1 VFNNRA
7 QDQQA
12 GNTQD
17 PNTQEPNTQEGTA
30 RTESPFGVLIDHDGS
45 TAVDGVPFQV
55 PEDEPVHVT
64 VLDLMHR
71 HAHARGRPVEAVI
84 LDQQRGDVTLV
95 EVAPDGS
102 SRVLLHELHDETPE
116 TPETPET
123 QPRPT
128 AVPPPADVPP
138 TAPAPPEVAPISP
151 PPADPPAVAPA
162 AVAVAAVPD
171 AETEAVP
178 DELAELVGLVGQC
191 LDTGALE
198 RAAALA
204 FRLREYTSR
213 TYGPEHLYTLEAQA
227 LEAFVAHRSDNFLF
241 AMATCLELARIRH
254 SHGDWRARE
263 ELTRATA
270 AWLRIDDLPSAVTHG
285 RGLLAALL
293 AVWSRG
299 NQDGRTVAEATLPGL
314 VNRRMRVLTNA
325 SDTRVTGVA

>member
-1 VFNNRA
+1 MFSKHT

-12 GNTQD
+12 DTTQD
-17 PNTQEPNTQEGTA
+17 TA

-55 PEDEPVHVT
+55 PEGEPVHVT

-95 EVAPDGS
+95 EVDPDGS

-116 TPETPET
+116 T

-128 AVPPPADVPP
+128 AVPPPADAPPPGPPPAVVLP

-171 AETEAVP
+171 AEAEAVP
-178 DELAELVGLVGQC
+178 DELAELVGLVGRC

-213 TYGPEHLYTLEAQA
+213 TYGPEHTYTLEAHA
-227 LEAFVAHRSDNFLF
+227 LEGFVAHRSDNFPL

-254 SHGDWRARE
+254 SQGDWRARE

-270 AWLRIDDLPSAVTHG
+270 AWLRIDDMPLAVAHG
-285 RGLLAALL
+285 RNLLAALL

-314 VNRRMRVLTNA
+314 VNRRMRVLTNT

>member
-1 VFNNRA
+1 MFSKHT

-12 GNTQD
+12 GTTQD
-17 PNTQEPNTQEGTA
+17 TA
-30 RTESPFGVLIDHDGS
+30 RTESPFGVLIDHNGS

-55 PEDEPVHVT
+55 PEGEPVHVT

-116 TPETPET
+116 T

-128 AVPPPADVPP
+128 AAPPPAASQPGPPPVAAPQPGPPPAPAPP
-138 TAPAPPEVAPISP
+138 TAPAPPMVEA
-151 PPADPPAVAPA
+151 ADPPPAVAPA
-162 AVAVAAVPD
+162 AVAAVPVAA
-171 AETEAVP
+171 EAVP
-178 DELAELVGLVGQC
+178 EELAELVGLVRQC

-204 FRLREYTSR
+204 FRLREHTSR
-213 TYGPEHLYTLEAQA
+213 TYGPEHLYTLEAHA
-227 LEAFVAHRSDNFLF
+227 LEGFVAHRSDNFPL

-254 SHGDWRARE
+254 SQGDWRARE

-270 AWLRIDDLPSAVTHG
+270 AWLRIDDMPLAVAHG
-285 RGLLAALL
+285 RNLLAALL

-314 VNRRMRVLTNA
+314 VNRRMRVLTNT